1 MRMHDFIGRMRI
13 TDIAATIDI
22 GPASNNAK
30 ENRHVFAQR
39 VNVNIN
45 KEQLEPRVYQKLVID
60 KFGYAGGDQAA
71 LFYIQR

>member
-1 MRMHDFIGRMRI
+1 MRMREVIGRMRI
-13 TDIAATIDI
+13 TYIAAAIDV

-30 ENRHVFAQR
+30 EVRHLFAQR

-45 KEQLEPRVYQKLVID
+45 KEQSEPRVYQQLVMD
-60 KFGYAGGDQAA
+60 KFGYAGGDLAA